1 MENKMSEIVL
11 IDRVLDG
18 DTSSFEFLILKYQKN
33 LYCTVF
39 NIVKEEEATKDIV
52 QESFLKAYENLSS
65 LRIKEQFYPW
75 LKKIAINLSLV
86 KLDKSKRYI
95 DMYKDGEE
103 GYDFFFNKQTDE
115 SNPEQE
121 LLTEELRRY
130 VRKFVDSLPEKLRRV
145 IILREVE
152 DLSYEEISSILNI
165 PVGTVRSRL
174 FNARQIIKERL
185 LRQGLADGLYKVS

>member
-1 MENKMSEIVL
+1 MSEIVL

-18 DTSSFEFLILKYQKN
+18 DISSFEFLILKYQKN
-33 LYCTVF
+33 LYGTVF

-65 LRIKEQFYPW
+65 LRSKEQFYPW
-75 LKKIAINLSLV
+75 LKKIAINLSLM

-95 DMYKDGEE
+95 DMYKDDEE
-103 GYDFFFNKQTDE
+103 GDDFFFNNQTDE

-152 DLSYEEISSILNI
+152 DLSYEEIASILNI